1 MKKTTSTAFSLILW
15 LVLSSNII
23 HVANPQPISYAPI
36 GPQQLPT
43 ESDIDNELNL
53 HVNGSET
60 YSIHNRTLNATGPV
74 YIEDNATLNV
84 RNATLILTRPF
95 GSPTNDVL
103 IATDKTHILIED
115 SNIVIN
121 NNGHDPEHGEYVT
134 FSEYNQAEVNITRS
148 TFQEDDLMD
157 RVLINAYNKSTTNVE
172 DSVLTEPLKPSTE
185 LGKVSIIVRANAS
198 LNVLN
203 STLWSLALR
212 DNSTT
217 SVRNS
222 NLYEIGTGYYT
233 HRNSTTDNMSLSLID
248 STVISDVYGYSGFCN
263 YFIQNSDIMWLAIGP
278 NSSAY
283 VENTSGNQLGVDAN
297 SEALLVRSSWNHI
310 DTYKNGRIL
319 VGDWFFGLRFPGIA
333 GVPYTWVTPLQI
345 LITIAAIAAVAA
357 SIYVTVIRPRRH
369 RTKPSPPPT
378 NGAQNLYPPPRD

>member
-1 MKKTTSTAFSLILW
+1 MLW
-15 LVLSSNII
+15 FVLSSSIV
-23 HVANPQPISYAPI
+23 HVAMPQPISHASVAV
-36 GPQQLPT
+36 QQLSS
-43 ESDIDNELNL
+43 ESDMDNEFDL

-60 YSIHNRTLNATGPV
+60 YSIHDRTLNATGPV
-74 YIEDNATLNV
+74 HVQDDATLDV

-95 GSPTNDVL
+95 GSSTNDVL
-103 IATDKTHILIED
+103 IATDKAHILIED
-115 SNIVIN
+115 SNIIIN

-148 TFQEDDLMD
+148 TFQEDQLMD
-157 RVLINAYNKSTTNVE
+157 RVLINAYNKSTINVE
-172 DSVLTEPLKPSTE
+172 DSVLTEQLKPSTE
-185 LGKVSIIVRANAS
+185 LGKVSVSLRANAS

-222 NLYEIGTGYYT
+222 NLYEIGTGHYT
-233 HRNSTTDNMSLSLID
+233 HRNITIDNISLSLTD
-248 STVISDVYGYSGFCN
+248 SKITSNVMGSSGFCK
-263 YFIQNSDIMWLAIGP
+263 YFIRNLDVMSLFIGP

-283 VENTSGNQLGVDAN
+283 IENTSGNQLGVDAN

-333 GVPYTWVTPLQI
+333 GVPYTWVTPLQ
-345 LITIAAIAAVAA
+345 TAIVMVTLTAVAA
-357 SIYVTVIRPRRH
+357 SIYVTVIRPRRQ
-369 RTKPSPPPT
+369 RTKASPPT
-378 NGAQNLYPPPRD
+378 NGA